1 MAHEGL
7 WAQLA
12 ALDGAKTAQNTKCQY
27 DSSRN
32 RYILTMLNAEY
43 AVNVESK
50 EITTVKSSAPAQ
62 FLEQLVIL
70 AYLINAKD
78 LSPTGELVKAET
90 FPSGEFFFK
99 GIHSLPTAKLEKA
112 FGENPQL
119 LYQAAHSL
127 DAKKCEFGD
136 ASIEFYLLPKV
147 SITIVLWKGDDEFP
161 ARASILFDKTAG
173 SQMPLDALQAAVKLA
188 VDALVKNFS

>member
-1 MAHEGL
+1 MTHEGL
-7 WAQLA
+7 WSQLV

-32 RYILTMLNAEY
+32 RYILTMLNVEY
-43 AVNVESK
+43 AVNFATK
-50 EITTVKSSAPAQ
+50 EITNTKSSAPAN

-78 LSPTGELVKAET
+78 LPLAGELVKAET

-99 GIHSLPTAKLEKA
+99 GIHGLPTAKLEKA
-112 FGENPQL
+112 FGGNPQL

-127 DAKKCEFGD
+127 GAKKCEFGD
-136 ASIEFYLLPKV
+136 ASIEIFLLPRV
-147 SITIVLWKGDDEFP
+147 PITIIVWCGDKEFP

-173 SQMPLDALQAAVKLA
+173 LQMPLDALQTAVKLA
-188 VDALVKNFS
+188 VDALVKASD

>member
-7 WAQLA
+7 WSQLV

-43 AVNVESK
+43 AVNVASK
-50 EITTVKSSAPAQ
+50 EIIAVKSSAPAQ

-70 AYLINAKD
+70 AYLINAKV
-78 LSPTGELVKAET
+78 LSPTGELVNAET

-119 LYQAAHSL
+119 LYQAGHSL
-127 DAKKCEFGD
+127 GVKKCEFGD
-136 ASIEFYLLPKV
+136 ASIELYLLPNV

>member
-1 MAHEGL
+1 MPHEGL
-7 WAQLA
+7 WSQLV

-32 RYILTMLNAEY
+32 HYILTMLNAEY
-43 AVNVESK
+43 EVNVASK
-50 EITTVKSSAPAQ
+50 EIIAVKFSTPAQ

-78 LSPTGELVKAET
+78 LPLSGELVKAET

-99 GIHSLPTAKLEKA
+99 GIHGLPTAKLEKA

-119 LYQAAHSL
+119 LYQAGQSL
-127 DAKKCEFGD
+127 GAKKCEFGD
-136 ASIEFYLLPKV
+136 ASIELYLLPNV

-188 VDALVKNFS
+188 VDALVKNLS

>member
-7 WAQLA
+7 WSQLV
-12 ALDGAKTAQNTKCQY
+12 ALDGEKTAQNTKCQY

-32 RYILTMLNAEY
+32 CYILTMLNAEY
-43 AVNVESK
+43 AVNVASK
-50 EITTVKSSAPAQ
+50 EVIAVKSSAPAQ

-127 DAKKCEFGD
+127 GAKKCEFGD
-136 ASIEFYLLPKV
+136 ASIELYLLPNV

-173 SQMPLDALQAAVKLA
+173 SQMPLDALHAAVKLA

>member
-7 WAQLA
+7 WSQLA
-12 ALDGAKTAQNTKCQY
+12 ALDGTKTAQNTKCQY

-32 RYILTMLNAEY
+32 RYILTMLNTEY
-43 AVNVESK
+43 AVNVASK
-50 EITTVKSSAPAQ
+50 EVIAVKSSAPAQ

-99 GIHSLPTAKLEKA
+99 GIHSLPTAKLEKV

-119 LYQAAHSL
+119 LYQAGHSL
-127 DAKKCEFGD
+127 GAKKCEFGD
-136 ASIEFYLLPKV
+136 ASIELYLLPNV

-188 VDALVKNFS
+188 ADALVKNFS

>member
-1 MAHEGL
+1 MAHEGF
-7 WAQLA
+7 WSQLV
-12 ALDGAKTAQNTKCQY
+12 ALDGAKIAQNAKCQY

-43 AVNVESK
+43 AVNVASK
-50 EITTVKSSAPAQ
+50 EVIAVKSSAPAQ

-70 AYLINAKD
+70 VYLINAKD
-78 LSPTGELVKAET
+78 LPQAGELVKAET

-127 DAKKCEFGD
+127 VTKKCEFGD
-136 ASIEFYLLPKV
+136 ASIELYLLPTV
-147 SITIVLWKGDDEFP
+147 SMTIVLWKGDDEFP

-173 SQMPLDALQAAVKLA
+173 SQMPLDALQAVVKLA